1 MFKLTLLGDAGVGKT
16 SLRKKF
22 LGDSFKQDYL
32 MTIGADF
39 SVYRMGDYTL
49 HIWDIAG
56 QLRFSKILGGYFRGT
71 LGSLLVF
78 DITRKETFKNLPN
91 WIGNL
96 LQHNGNQVVPFV
108 IVGNKSDLRAQT
120 TEPIDPLDAIQY
132 ADTLT
137 EWSKFRVPYIETSA
151 LTGLN
156 VEMIFSELV
165 KTINESIH
173 LLT

>member
-1 MFKLTLLGDAGVGKT
+1 
-16 SLRKKF
+16 
-22 LGDSFKQDYL
+22 

-78 DITRKETFKNLPN
+78 DITRRDTFTDLPN
-91 WIGNL
+91 WIDNL
-96 LQHNGNQVVPFV
+96 LKNNGNKIVPFV
-108 IVGNKSDLRAQT
+108 IVGNKSDLREHT
-120 TEPIDPLDAIQY
+120 VNPINPEDAIQY
-132 ADTLT
+132 ANELT
-137 EWSKFRVPYIETSA
+137 EWSKFKVPYIETSA

-156 VEMIFSELV
+156 VEMIFKALV
-165 KTINESIH
+165 SNINESIH